1 MMIKRTAT
9 LLLTLLYAVT
19 ACGVMFNM
27 HYCGHLLVSVSVNSP
42 SKRCPG
48 ESRMKACADKQFTV
62 KVKDAHQS
70 TSFSFS
76 PKTFVFAVPPGVFAD
91 HSFTEQQL
99 FAERLLGRAPPDLPT
114 TSIPAFIKNQAF
126 RI

>member
-1 MMIKRTAT
+1 MIKRTGA

-19 ACGVMFNM
+19 TSGIIVNM
-27 HYCGHLLVSVSVNSP
+27 HYCGHLLVSVQINSP

-48 ESRMKACADKQFTV
+48 ESMMKNCTDKQFKV

-70 TSFSFS
+70 TTFSFS
-76 PKTFVFAVPPGVFAD
+76 PKIIVFDAPPTVFAD
-91 HSFTEQQL
+91 HSCAQQHYL
-99 FAERLLGRAPPDLPT
+99 AEKLLGRAPPDLPADN
-114 TSIPAFIKNQAF
+114 IPAFIKNRTF

>member
-1 MMIKRTAT
+1 MIKRTGA

-19 ACGVMFNM
+19 TSGIVVNM
-27 HYCGHLLVSVSVNSP
+27 HYCGHLLVSVRVNSP
-42 SKRCPG
+42 SKRCLG
-48 ESRMKACADKQFTV
+48 ESMMKNCTDKQFKV

-76 PKTFVFAVPPGVFAD
+76 PKTFVFETPSALFANY
-91 HSFTEQQL
+91 SFTQQHYL
-99 FAERLLGRAPPDLPT
+99 ADKLLGRAPPDLP
-114 TSIPAFIKNQAF
+114 ADNVRVFIKNRTF